1 MDELDLLIRKQ
12 QNREEN
18 NFDSSEFLGLVE
30 GVLDKILERNTLGTP
45 ELSAAD
51 DPGKLSSIDGDTS
64 GKKLLDTS
72 VISRKLIRGTESSAR
87 LPDVEEA
94 FETLRKTNPY
104 IESLPSAGAG
114 SFPAKLVEA
123 LNYYFSPPADVLEQ
137 PCVGIGAMMTK
148 HIILDAYLGIF
159 KEYNAQSAGFANE
172 NFVAGL
178 VGGQTVSISGGHSSI
193 ADFQIANGAYGVSLK
208 TADAKGKLSGS
219 FTNMMR
225 TLGIKFRTRHGH
237 AHYSDNDTPVHSNGL
252 YYLLFNKTRESHS
265 VACFRVDRE
274 EIIERLNKLANHRSD
289 DVVLDEGYYVFKR
302 APDKDFSKQI
312 TGILSTDFRWITD
325 INHNTVGVSDLEL
338 AESDIKMI
346 LPEVTTA
353 DEENIA
359 KIIETIEALTNFY
372 SIFSNAVLKFATDP
386 DYEVLLKIKED
397 LEKAAQFEPEKLISN
412 QC

>member
-1 MDELDLLIRKQ
+1 MDELDLLIEKHYQKRKK
-12 QNREEN
+12 ETFSMETLL
-18 NFDSSEFLGLVE
+18 EMVE
-30 GVLDKILERNTLGTP
+30 KTMQDVEILEKTNLGTP

-51 DPGKLSSIDGDTS
+51 DPGKLSSVDGDTG
-64 GKKLLDTS
+64 GKKLLDVS

-104 IESLPSAGAG
+104 IESLPSSGMEE
-114 SFPAKLVEA
+114 FPAKLVEA
-123 LNYYFSPPADVLEQ
+123 LNYYFSPPADILEQ

-148 HIILDAYLGIF
+148 HVILDAYLGIF

-178 VGGQTVSISGGHSSI
+178 VGGQTVSIEGGHTSI
-193 ADFQIANGAYGVSLK
+193 ADFQLGGGAYGVSLK
-208 TADAKGKLSGS
+208 TAAEAGKLSGS
-219 FTNMMR
+219 FTNLMK
-225 TLGIKFRTRHGH
+225 TLGIKFRLKFGSKV
-237 AHYSDNDTPVHSNGL
+237 YSNTNDTPVHKIGL
-252 YYLLFNKTRESHS
+252 YYLLFSKTTDTHRITS
-265 VACFRVDRE
+265 FRVDRE
-274 EIIERLNKLANHRSD
+274 KIIEKMKDQSNSIDEDGTFVFNRKPEKATMSYITG
-289 DVVLDEGYYVFKR
+289 VLDQDFKR
-302 APDKDFSKQI
+302 LISDRQP
-312 TGILSTDFRWITD
+312 GIS
-325 INHNTVGVSDLEL
+325 NL
-338 AESDIKMI
+338 AVAEENIKMI
-346 LPEVTTA
+346 LPEIASA